1 MDRKDETMNLEAI
14 KAMLSDVPDD
24 PEFDLDAIIAE
35 VEGSAPPAPR
45 AARPAPEPVVMPKVE
60 PAPKAAPV
68 APPKAEAA
76 SKAAPVVS
84 PKAEAAPQAA
94 PAKATVAAAPEA
106 APKAA
111 ERAQTAPRTAPKT
124 RPARSEASETSRI
137 PDLTALEEEENDA
150 RAARIAARQARV
162 NARLERANARQE
174 RVAAKAAARQA
185 KREAKLAA
193 KQGSVDGEEFDD
205 IPDLPADFQ
214 PPMQAANAAANASG
228 SPAAAPRAH
237 GQKMTRKE
245 ARAARLAAEQA
256 EEEEEIEL
264 RDPAQA
270 ARVFKRRAKGLSVR
284 STIVL
289 LLAVAAAYISLA
301 PSFDVLPIPAVL
313 HVVDNP
319 TLGIGALLLLQFL
332 ALFIGIDVF
341 GMGFYNLLHGMPDRA
356 SLVSFAVLA
365 SLLHGASIIVFDNQ
379 SGVSVPYLAV
389 SILLLYAAMREERG
403 RFAARARAYQAIC
416 SAEQPAAV
424 YSHYDAADDVCRAVK
439 GPLFDEKAFLTEMER
454 SDTVDRFSMIYVP
467 VALAAAIIF
476 SLLASV
482 GRGEPVRF
490 FWAFSAILSVS
501 APLGLLCAFG
511 ASYKNVSRRLLA
523 SGAAIAGARQA
534 NLLRGTE
541 EVVLTEN
548 DLFPAGSIALESLQ
562 NMGRLSDD
570 KVLACAAALADAAGL
585 ELGRVLTNATRERY
599 GVTMTARNVKAVEG
613 GITGDIGTTRVVL
626 GTAALMVKMGI
637 RIPAGQGEQVC
648 TYLVTDNVLAGVLA
662 LRYQPT
668 KLTYRAMRLMRRMHM
683 NASLAVRDFNIS
695 PAMVEAEFDLRR
707 GFADQPDA
715 DGVTRLLDPN
725 YAQGDAP
732 AAILTREGAGAL
744 MQVLRC
750 ADKLAGAV
758 RSSLTLGAFAGIC
771 GMLIVAY
778 LVAQNAV
785 DALPVLHL
793 LLYVLIWYV
802 PVFLITQ
809 QTH

>member
-14 KAMLSDVPDD
+14 KAMLNDVQDSA
-24 PEFDLDAIIAE
+24 EFDLDAIIAE
-35 VEGSAPPAPR
+35 VEGGAPATPKAASVETPR
-45 AARPAPEPVVMPKVE
+45 TAPEPKAEPRVAPVEMPKAE
-60 PAPKAAPV
+60 PVKAPKAAPV
-68 APPKAEAA
+68 ED
-76 SKAAPVVS
+76 V
-84 PKAEAAPQAA
+84 EE
-94 PAKATVAAAPEA
+94 PE
-106 APKAA
+106 
-111 ERAQTAPRTAPKT
+111 EAPRTAPK
-124 RPARSEASETSRI
+124 RRMRKAEPEEEQI
-137 PDLTALEEEENDA
+137 PDLTAYEDEIQDA
-150 RAARIAARQARV
+150 RAARIAAREAKAAER
-162 NARLERANARQE
+162 RERAAE
-174 RVAAKAAARQA
+174 KAAARQA

-193 KQGSVDGEEFDD
+193 RQAAEDEEYFDD
-205 IPDLPADFQ
+205 VAEMSGDFQ
-214 PPMQAANAAANASG
+214 PSIQAADMMEAEDAVEN
-228 SPAAAPRAH
+228 AAPR
-237 GQKMTRKE
+237 GRKEKMTRKE
-245 ARAARLAAEQA
+245 ARAARIAAEQA

-264 RDPAQA
+264 RDSAQS
-270 ARVFKRRAKGLSVR
+270 ARAFKRRAQGLNVR
-284 STIVL
+284 SLVVL

-301 PSFDVLPIPAVL
+301 PNFDVLPIPAVL
-313 HVVDNP
+313 DVVQNP
-319 TLGIGALLLLQFL
+319 TIGIGVLMLLQLAALL
-332 ALFIGIDVF
+332 IGIDVF
-341 GMGFYNLLHGMPDRA
+341 VMGFYNLLHGMPDRA

-365 SLLHGASIIVFDNQ
+365 ALLHGASIIVFDNQ
-379 SGVSVPYLAV
+379 SGVSVPYIAV

-416 SAEQPAAV
+416 SAEQPAAI
-424 YSHYDAADDVCRAVK
+424 YSHYDAQDDVCRAIK
-439 GPLFDEKAFLTEMER
+439 GPLFDGDAFLTEMER
-454 SDTVDRFSMIYVP
+454 PDTVDRFSMIYVP
-467 VALAAAIIF
+467 VALAASIIF
-476 SLLASV
+476 ALLASV

-523 SGAAIAGARQA
+523 LGAAIAGARQA

-541 EVVLTEN
+541 EVVLAEN
-548 DLFPAGSIALESLQ
+548 DLFPSGSIELESLQ

-585 ELGRVLTNATRERY
+585 ELGRVLTDATRERY
-599 GVTMTARNVKAVEG
+599 GVTLTARNVQPVEG
-613 GITGDIGTTRVVL
+613 GLMGDIGTTRVVL
-626 GTAALMVKMGI
+626 GTAALMVKMGV
-637 RIPAGQGEQVC
+637 RIPSGQGGQIC
-648 TYLVTDNVLAGVLA
+648 AYLVVDNTLAGILA

-668 KLTYRAMRLMRRMHM
+668 KLTYRAMRMMRRMHM
-683 NASLAVRDFNIS
+683 NVALAVRDFNIS

-707 GFADQPDA
+707 GFADQPDP
-715 DGVTRLLDPN
+715 DGVERLLDPN
-725 YAQGDAP
+725 YARGDAP

-785 DALPVLHL
+785 SALPVLHL

-802 PVFLITQ
+802 PVFIITQ